1 MRMTTAAGGSAAACP
16 ACGQAADKIVYGLVA
31 GPPGPNERLG
41 GCLIAP
47 DNPDYA
53 CPNCRTTWQVNPL
66 RVLNQGT
73 PGMERVAEM
82 WDRLPRLRA
91 GERLEATQRNSGQIV
106 IAAVASGQLD
116 VRAFNPDSPD
126 GGLSRT
132 FARHQMDDLRSA
144 IAAIDEHSAVV
155 ALVLVDSL
163 GRRHTVG
170 EPEPGTTISEGIVDR
185 FNIPLGLQVEQFLAH
200 MMHLAPAD
208 LPRDKDGELYVHND
222 TTLVFVRIISNPV
235 AVVVFSP
242 AVVDVSPSPDLFMH
256 LAALSGAS
264 PVHWRYQDH
273 TITAEMVL
281 LAQPFIGNHLD
292 TALRIMLGDVTT
304 AQPSLIDGYGGR
316 LLLNP
321 DTQHSSGSAAADEQ
335 GEQR

>member
-1 MRMTTAAGGSAAACP
+1 MTTAAGGSAAACP
-16 ACGQAADKIVYGLVA
+16 ACGQAGDRILYGLVA

-41 GCLIAP
+41 GCLVGA

-53 CPNCRTTWQVNPL
+53 CPNCQTTWQVNPV
-66 RVLNQGT
+66 RALNQGT
-73 PGMERVAEM
+73 PGLERGAEM
-82 WDRLPRLRA
+82 WERLPRLRA

-126 GGLSRT
+126 GGLSKT
-132 FARHQMDDLRSA
+132 FARHQMDDLSSA
-144 IAAIDEHSAVV
+144 IAAIAQHSAVV
-155 ALVLVDSL
+155 ALVHVDSL
-163 GRRHTVG
+163 GRRHTIG
-170 EPEPGTTISEGIVDR
+170 EPEPVTTISDGIVDR
-185 FNIPLGLQVEQFLAH
+185 FNVPLDLQVEQYLAQMTH
-200 MMHLAPAD
+200 VAPAD
-208 LPRDKDGELYVHND
+208 LPRDEDGDFYVHHD
-222 TTLVFVRIISNPV
+222 TAVVFVRIISDPI

-242 AVVDVSPSPDLFMH
+242 AVVDASPSPDLFMH
-256 LAALSGAS
+256 LAALSGAR

-292 TALRIMLGDVTT
+292 TALRIMLGEVTK

>member
-1 MRMTTAAGGSAAACP
+1 
-16 ACGQAADKIVYGLVA
+16 
-31 GPPGPNERLG
+31 
-41 GCLIAP
+41 
-47 DNPDYA
+47 
-53 CPNCRTTWQVNPL
+53 
-66 RVLNQGT
+66 
-73 PGMERVAEM
+73 
-82 WDRLPRLRA
+82 
-91 GERLEATQRNSGQIV
+91 
-106 IAAVASGQLD
+106 
-116 VRAFNPDSPD
+116 
-126 GGLSRT
+126 
-132 FARHQMDDLRSA
+132 
-144 IAAIDEHSAVV
+144 
-155 ALVLVDSL
+155 
-163 GRRHTVG
+163 
-170 EPEPGTTISEGIVDR
+170 
-185 FNIPLGLQVEQFLAH
+185 
-200 MMHLAPAD
+200 MHLAPGD

-281 LAQPFIGNHLD
+281 LAHPFIGNHLD
-292 TALRIMLGDVTT
+292 TALRIMLGEVTK

-321 DTQHSSGSAAADEQ
+321 DTQHSSGSAAVDEQ